1 MYIFLYY
8 TVNFIYLKYS
18 RHRKALVVPASS
30 FQSLYISSACRVVC
44 EVTSRIK
51 TLFHATYSLFQPFSM
66 FHLSYIHHEPEVK
79 IFRFSSIFQNDM
91 ETTFDVA
98 VFGDILMSIIIS
110 NGKTFSLHFSLDGS
124 IARPI
129 SA

>member
-1 MYIFLYY
+1 
-8 TVNFIYLKYS
+8 
-18 RHRKALVVPASS
+18 
-30 FQSLYISSACRVVC
+30 
-44 EVTSRIK
+44 
-51 TLFHATYSLFQPFSM
+51 M
-66 FHLSYIHHEPEVK
+66 FYLSYIHHEPEVK
-79 IFRFSSIFQNDM
+79 IFRFSSIFHNDM